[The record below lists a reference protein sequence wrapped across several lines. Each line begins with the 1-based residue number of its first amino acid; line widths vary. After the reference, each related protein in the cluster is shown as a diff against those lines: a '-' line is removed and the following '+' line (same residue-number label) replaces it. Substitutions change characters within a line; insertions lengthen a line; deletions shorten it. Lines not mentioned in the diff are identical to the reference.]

1 MKEKED
7 FRLIE
12 CKTNVIQWDNIKIF
26 LCDLSKSECNN
37 IIEELN
43 DRKRWDKRYWSES
56 TDEDKSNILQ
66 NVPVIY
72 REEEKYINP
81 RIPKWQS
88 RYYQTLFENANSDI
102 DEICRNYL
110 EGLEWVFK
118 YYTCGCP
125 DWKWKYHYSYAPLL
139 QDLLKYLR
147 TNPTNE
153 FVPITPPDPCS
164 SYQQLAYVLPYQ
176 YLNLLP
182 IKYCELLRTKYA
194 EYYPKKW
201 KFQWA
206 FCRYFWE
213 AHPVLK
219 EMGMD
224 ILAKIK

>member
-1 MKEKED
+1 MLLSTYKTRLKEKED

-43 DRKRWDKRYWSES
+43 DRKRWDTRYWSES

-125 DWKWKYHYSYAPLL
+125 DWKWNYLCHYSPFIS
-139 QDLLKYLR
+139 DM
-147 TNPTNE
+147 
-153 FVPITPPDPCS
+153 
-164 SYQQLAYVLPYQ
+164 
-176 YLNLLP
+176 
-182 IKYCELLRTKYA
+182 A
-194 EYYPKKW
+194 EYMKEKNIDINTKK
-201 KFQWA
+201 
-206 FCRYFWE
+206 
-213 AHPVLK
+213 
-219 EMGMD
+219 
-224 ILAKIK
+224 